1 MAIIQLPAII
11 SAPRFRKDR
20 SVSLSFST
28 RELKPEEALTI
39 LSLAESE
46 GWLSFAPNENELP
59 ESPNVPATLD
69 LKSHSEMLRNKL
81 YVWYLQEVEAKRY
94 LGIYDNFYKD
104 KMNAIIN
111 GVDSKIIR

>member
-1 MAIIQLPAII
+1 MKILLPAII

-20 SVSLSFST
+20 STSLNFST
-28 RELKPEEALTI
+28 RELQPEEALTI

-46 GWLSFAPNENELP
+46 GWLAFSPNENEVP
-59 ESPNVPATLD
+59 ESPDVPATLD
-69 LKSHSEMLRNKL
+69 LKSHSQMLRNKL
-81 YVWYLQEVEAKRY
+81 YIWYLQEVEAKRY

-111 GVDSKIIR
+111 GVDSKLLR